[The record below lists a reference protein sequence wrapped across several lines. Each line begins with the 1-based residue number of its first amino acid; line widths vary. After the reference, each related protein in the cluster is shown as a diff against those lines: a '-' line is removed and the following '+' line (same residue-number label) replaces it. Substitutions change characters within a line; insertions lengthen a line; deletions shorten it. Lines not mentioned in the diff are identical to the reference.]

1 MTLRSRSLLA
11 PLLLYPCSAGAGEE
25 PPGDTRSYDLSPL
38 VLPVRNAT
46 FVLEPR
52 GSLNL
57 ESNDLRSAQTDSWLS
72 DAPPFG
78 PEPPGQPQG
87 SRPAPEESP
96 GMNREEIERLV
107 IDVLV
112 AAEMAEDAA
121 LEALSWRANVL
132 TVKAPAASLSALDA
146 QLAPLLESAGM
157 LIAVECILLPL
168 DALEALAPGWRSSRG
183 ELPPEVFDKALL
195 DERASYLSVAAR
207 SGQRAATGSR
217 NTTAMITD
225 HEANQTGVIPVLN
238 PVVDTPIS
246 GDRLE
251 VRPLLLV
258 EKGFIWLDLAVGR
271 TRLEAREVELGGDW
285 GKVELPTSKE
295 TIISTTLALAPGA
308 AAVAGLV
315 HDKDGAAALVR
326 ASIRGVRRAG
336 TESRRAARS
345 QDSYD
350 VSLFF
355 EPRPARRWPPP
366 SFQDRLSP
374 SWPPYPDTD
383 ALQRRLER
391 AARTGAPDEDIE
403 MSFDRRLGIRG
414 SEGARKRLE
423 AALDAEVVAMARVVS
438 VDIDILTVTRTGLA
452 RIRKAAGAS
461 SILGKDWRKGLQP
474 AEITAERRCSLTG
487 IAGQVHAAREA
498 VVRSYVIDVN
508 QVSGGTGFAILS
520 VADPEIGTCGDG
532 LELRV
537 LVEVLPG
544 DRAARIRLEGGL
556 ARIFEER
563 TLTATFPTVPVF
575 TGTGSESGARTAAA
589 GMVGEVVKTISL
601 TLPRQSLE
609 HWSEEVEASL
619 DEDVILHMGARE
631 GTSATVL
638 VGRAQLVR

>member
-11 PLLLYPCSAGAGEE
+11 SIFLVACAAAAGEE

-38 VLPVRNAT
+38 VRPVRNAS

-57 ESNDLRSAQTDSWLS
+57 ESNDLGPAQKDSWLS

-78 PEPPGQPQG
+78 PEPPAPPQG
-87 SRPAPEESP
+87 SGPAPEESP

-112 AAEMAEDAA
+112 AAEMGEDAA
-121 LEALSWRANVL
+121 MEALSWRGNVL
-132 TVKAPAASLSALDA
+132 TVKAPAPARSALDA
-146 QLAPLLESAGM
+146 QLAPLVESAGM

-195 DERASYLSVAAR
+195 EERASYLSVAAR

-217 NTTAMITD
+217 STTAMITD

-251 VRPLLLV
+251 VRPVLLGG
-258 EKGFIWLDLAVGR
+258 KGLIWLDLAVGR

-285 GKVELPTSKE
+285 GKIELPTTKE

-326 ASIRGVRRAG
+326 ASIRGGRRAG
-336 TESRRAARS
+336 TERRGAVPS
-345 QDSYD
+345 HDSYD
-350 VSLFF
+350 VRLFL
-355 EPRPARRWPPP
+355 EPRPARRWPPAA
-366 SFQDRLSP
+366 FQDRLSP
-374 SWPPYPDTD
+374 SWPPYPDGD

-391 AARTGAPDEDIE
+391 AARAGAPDEDLE
-403 MSFDRRLGIRG
+403 MSFDRRLGVRG
-414 SEGARKRLE
+414 SEGARKRLQ
-423 AALDAEVVAMARVVS
+423 AALEAEVEAMARVVS
-438 VDIDILTVTRTGLA
+438 VDIDILTLSRAGLA
-452 RIRKAAGAS
+452 KVRKAAGAS
-461 SILGKDWRKGLQP
+461 SVLGKDWRKALEP

-532 LELRV
+532 LELRT
-537 LVEVLPG
+537 LAEVLPG

-563 TLTATFPTVPVF
+563 TLTATFPAVPVF
-575 TGTGSESGARTAAA
+575 TGTGSESGARPAAA
-589 GMVGEVVKTISL
+589 GLIGEVVKTISL

-609 HWSEEVEASL
+609 HWSEEVEAPL

-631 GTSATVL
+631 GPSATVL
-638 VGRAQLVR
+638 VGRVRLVR